1 MSPIRVPI
9 TNYYGGGDYT
19 AAILVGSQQIPA
31 NVILDTGSSTL
42 AVRQGRYNPQLD
54 TDLKAT
60 PYVQDITYGT
70 GGWAGPL
77 VTTKIAMG
85 QDGNAV
91 STSDGSLAVTIEQ
104 EPNNFG
110 LADGILGL
118 AYDTLNDAYSLAQYL
133 GQRGTNPAVSWPWP
147 LAIRNTQSAI
157 EQFGRVIETMPC
169 EDVTPWFTQ
178 LVRQQAVNN
187 KFAFYTKRSTPKCN
201 NPEDPANL
209 GYFIL
214 GGGEEQTDLY
224 QDDFVNIDVVHDT
237 YYNTNLKAVRVGN
250 QPPVTANPLPQQFV
264 ASMVSNSIVDSGT
277 NELALAND
285 VFQAIM
291 ASFGAI
297 NPTLRDIALQAT
309 QAQNN
314 GQAIANSALQLNDWP
329 DITFIMAGEQGEDV
343 PLVCSP
349 RTYWQPD
356 SFMAGLAS
364 FQISAMGEAQS
375 ILGLPLFNN
384 YYTVFDRAADASGVI
399 RFAPIK

>member
-19 AAILVGSQQIPA
+19 AAILVGSQQVPA
-31 NVILDTGSSTL
+31 NVILDTGSSSL

-54 TDLKAT
+54 TNLKAT

-85 QDGNAV
+85 QDGNTI

-133 GQRGTNPAVSWPWP
+133 GQRGTNPAVTWPWP

-157 EQFGRVIETMPC
+157 EQFGRVIEAMPC

-178 LVRQQAVNN
+178 LVQQQAVNN

-224 QDDFVNIDVVHDT
+224 QGDFVNIDVVHDT
-237 YYNTNLKAVRVGN
+237 YYNTNLKAIRVGD
-250 QPPVTANPLPQQFV
+250 QAPVTASPLPQQFV

-291 ASFGAI
+291 TSFGAI
-297 NPTLRDIALQAT
+297 NPTLRDIALQAV

-314 GQAIANSALQLNDWP
+314 GQAIANSALQLSDWP

-384 YYTVFDRAADASGVI
+384 YYTVFDRSADASGVI

>member
-201 NPEDPANL
+201 NPQDPANL

-237 YYNTNLKAVRVGN
+237 YYNTNLKAIRVGD
-250 QPPVTANPLPQQFV
+250 QAPVTASPLPQQFV

-285 VFQAIM
+285 VFEAIM

-297 NPTLRDIALQAT
+297 NPTLRDIALQAV

-314 GQAIANSALQLNDWP
+314 GQAIANSALQLSDWP
-329 DITFIMAGEQGEDV
+329 DITFIMAGVRWFAYLD
-343 PLVCSP
+343 L
-349 RTYWQPD
+349 QPP
-356 SFMAGLAS
+356 S
-364 FQISAMGEAQS
+364 
-375 ILGLPLFNN
+375 
-384 YYTVFDRAADASGVI
+384 
-399 RFAPIK
+399 